1 MCILFKLDITLEAVA
16 LLGLRS
22 ARVVILIW
30 EHIAPSEGVAHTIL
44 NILAG
49 YLPYSIYF
57 TIERGN
63 TLIPLE
69 VYTYH
74 TYILNISHLER
85 KRVHT
90 HTLRGVHLPYS
101 YTWTW
106 HTFPPRY
113 GRAISYHRIHAQT
126 KFRQTPPARG
136 FSGSHI
142 VRGFLRVFLD
152 HFFEAGSSIWPALAL
167 ASFHAA

>member
-1 MCILFKLDITLEAVA
+1 MHLRRGLYIYHTQHICGVLTL
-16 LLGLRS
+16 L
-22 ARVVILIW
+22 
-30 EHIAPSEGVAHTIL
+30 IL
-44 NILAG
+44 NI
-49 YLPYSIYF
+49 F
-57 TIERGN
+57 HHRERVHSY

-69 VYTYH
+69 VYSTYH
-74 TYILNISHLER
+74 THILNISHLGKER
-85 KRVHT
+85 AHT
-90 HTLRGVHLPYS
+90 HTSRGVYLPYS
-101 YTWTW
+101 YTWTR

-152 HFFEAGSSIWPALAL
+152 HFSEAGSSIWPNLAL